1 MIIDIVTLFP
11 NMFEGFVN
19 ESIIKRAIEKGNV
32 TINLVNPRDFTLD
45 KHRHVDDTPYGGGN
59 GMVLTCQ
66 PMFDCLKSIP
76 TPRKVILMTP
86 QGKPFKQSEAVRLS
100 KEEHLVFVCGH
111 YEGFDERIRTLCD
124 EEISI
129 GDYVLTGG
137 EIPAMAISDSI
148 IRLLDGVITEESHLY
163 DSHSNGLLEHPQYTK
178 PAVYEGMEVPAVLLN
193 GNHKLINEWRN
204 KEALRTTYK
213 KRPDL
218 LLNYN
223 FSNQELKWLEEI
235 KEEEKAKQIN
245 GCV

>member
-11 NMFEGFVN
+11 NMFDGFVG
-19 ESIIKRAIEKGNV
+19 ESIIKRAIEKGHV
-32 TINLVNPRDFTLD
+32 TINLINPRDFTLD
-45 KHRHVDDTPYGGGN
+45 KHRHVDDTPYGGGS
-59 GMVLTCQ
+59 GMVLACQ

-86 QGKPFKQSEAVRLS
+86 QGKPFKQSEAIRLS

-111 YEGFDERIRTLCD
+111 YEGFDERIRSLCD

-148 IRLLDGVITEESHLY
+148 IRLLDGVIVEDSHVY

-178 PAVYEGMEVPAVLLN
+178 PASYEGMDVPEVLLN
-193 GNHKLINEWRN
+193 GNHKLIKLWRM
-204 KEALRTTYK
+204 KESLRTTYK

-218 LLNYN
+218 LENYN
-223 FSNQELKWLEEI
+223 FSEEELKMLAEI
-235 KEEEKAKQIN
+235 KVEEEK
-245 GCV
+245 

>member
-11 NMFEGFVN
+11 NMFEGFIK

-86 QGKPFKQSEAVRLS
+86 QGKPFKQAEAVRLS

-223 FSNQELKWLEEI
+223 FSKQELKWLEEI
-235 KEEEKAKQIN
+235 KEEEKQTIED
-245 GCV
+245 

>member
-19 ESIIKRAIEKGNV
+19 ESIVKRAIEKGNV
-32 TINLVNPRDFTLD
+32 TINLINPRDFTLD

-76 TPRKVILMTP
+76 TPRRVILMTP
-86 QGKPFKQSEAVRLS
+86 QGKPFKQIEAVRLS

-111 YEGFDERIRTLCD
+111 YEGFDERIRSLCD

-223 FSNQELKWLEEI
+223 FTKQELMWLEEI
-235 KEEEKAKQIN
+235 KKEEK
-245 GCV
+245 

>member
-11 NMFEGFVN
+11 NMFEGFIN

-32 TINLVNPRDFTLD
+32 KINLINPRDFTLD

-59 GMVLTCQ
+59 GMVLSCQ
-66 PMFDCLKSIP
+66 PMFDCLKSISSP
-76 TPRKVILMTP
+76 KKTILMTP
-86 QGKPFKQSEAVRLS
+86 QGKPYKQADAVRLS
-100 KEEHLVFVCGH
+100 KEEHIVLVCGH

-137 EIPAMAISDSI
+137 EIPAMAVSDSI

-178 PAVYEGMEVPAVLLN
+178 PAVYEGMAVPEVLLN

-218 LLNYN
+218 LIDYN
-223 FSNQELKWLEEI
+223 FTEVELKWLEEI
-235 KEEEKAKQIN
+235 KREENE
-245 GCV
+245 

>member
-11 NMFEGFVN
+11 NMFEGFIN
-19 ESIIKRAIEKGNV
+19 ESIVKRAIEKGSV
-32 TINLVNPRDFTLD
+32 TINLINPRDFTLD
-45 KHRHVDDTPYGGGN
+45 KHRHVDDTPYGGGQ

-66 PMFDCLKSIP
+66 PMFDCLKSIEGDK
-76 TPRKVILMTP
+76 KVILMTP
-86 QGKPFKQSEAVRLS
+86 QGKPFKQQEAIRLS
-100 KEEHLVFVCGH
+100 KEEHIVLVCGH

-148 IRLLDGVITEESHLY
+148 IRLLNGVITEESHLY

-178 PAVYEGMEVPAVLLN
+178 PAVYEGLEVPEVLLN
-193 GNHKLINEWRN
+193 GNHKLIENWRK
-204 KEALRTTYK
+204 KESLRTTYK

-223 FSNQELKWLEEI
+223 FSKEELKWLEEI
-235 KEEEKAKQIN
+235 KQEENN
-245 GCV
+245 GE

>member
-11 NMFEGFVN
+11 NMFSGFLS
-19 ESIIKRAIEKGNV
+19 ESIVKRAINDGRV
-32 TINLVNPRDFTLD
+32 TVNLVNPREFTLD
-45 KHRHVDDTPYGGGN
+45 KHKHVDDTPYGGGS
-59 GMVLTCQ
+59 GMVLACQ

-86 QGKPFKQSEAVRLS
+86 QGAPYKQKDAVRLS
-100 KEEHLVFVCGH
+100 KEEHIVLVCGH

-124 EEISI
+124 EEISL

-148 IRLLDGVITEESHLY
+148 IRLLNGVITESSHLY

-178 PAVYEGMEVPAVLLN
+178 PAVYEGLEVPSVLLN
-193 GNHKLINEWRN
+193 GNHKLIEEWRD

-218 LLNYN
+218 LVDYN
-223 FSNQELKWLEEI
+223 FSPKQLKWLEEF
-235 KEEEKAKQIN
+235 KNEENLK
-245 GCV
+245 

>member
-11 NMFEGFVN
+11 NMFEGFIN

-86 QGKPFKQSEAVRLS
+86 QGKPFKQAEAVRLS

-218 LLNYN
+218 LVNYN
-223 FSNQELKWLEEI
+223 FSKQELKWLEEI
-235 KEEEKAKQIN
+235 KEEEK
-245 GCV
+245 

>member
-11 NMFEGFVN
+11 NMFEGFIN

-32 TINLVNPRDFTLD
+32 EINLINPRDFTLD

-59 GMVLTCQ
+59 GMVLMCQ

-76 TPRKVILMTP
+76 APKKTILMTP
-86 QGKPFKQSEAVRLS
+86 QGKPYMQADAIRLS
-100 KEEHLVFVCGH
+100 KEEHIVLVCGH

-148 IRLLDGVITEESHLY
+148 IRLLNGVITEESHLY

-178 PAVYEGMEVPAVLLN
+178 PAVYEGMAVPEVLLN
-193 GNHKLINEWRN
+193 GNHKLINEWRA

-218 LLNYN
+218 LLKYQFNK
-223 FSNQELKWLEEI
+223 QELEWLEEI
-235 KEEEKAKQIN
+235 KKEQNE
-245 GCV
+245 

>member
-11 NMFEGFVN
+11 NMFEGFLN
-19 ESIIKRAIEKGNV
+19 ESIVKRAIEKGNV
-32 TINLVNPRDFTLD
+32 TINVINPRDFTLD

-66 PMFDCLKSIP
+66 PMFDCLNSISAP
-76 TPRKVILMTP
+76 KRTILMTP
-86 QGKPFKQSEAVRLS
+86 QGKPYKQADALRLS
-100 KEEHLVFVCGH
+100 KEEHIVLVCGH

-137 EIPAMAISDSI
+137 EIPAMAVSDSV
-148 IRLLDGVITEESHLY
+148 IRLLNGVITEESHLY

-178 PAVYEGMEVPAVLLN
+178 PAVYNGLAVPEVLLN

-218 LLNYN
+218 LVNYN
-223 FSNQELKWLEEI
+223 FTEQQLKWLEEI
-235 KEEEKAKQIN
+235 KREENQ
-245 GCV
+245 

>member
-11 NMFEGFVN
+11 NMFEGFIK

-86 QGKPFKQSEAVRLS
+86 QGKPFKQAEAVRLS

-124 EEISI
+124 EELSI

-218 LLNYN
+218 LQNYN
-223 FSNQELKWLEEI
+223 FSKQELKWLEEI
-235 KEEEKAKQIN
+235 KEEEK
-245 GCV
+245 

>member
-19 ESIIKRAIEKGNV
+19 ESIVKRAIEKGSV
-32 TINLVNPRDFTLD
+32 TINLINPREFTLD
-45 KHRHVDDTPYGGGN
+45 KHRHVDDTPYGGGQ

-66 PMFDCLKSIP
+66 PMFDCLKSIQGEK
-76 TPRKVILMTP
+76 KVILMTP
-86 QGKPFKQSEAVRLS
+86 QGKPFKQQEAIRLS
-100 KEEHLVFVCGH
+100 KEEHIVLVCGH

-148 IRLLDGVITEESHLY
+148 IRLLNGVITEESHLY

-178 PAVYEGMEVPAVLLN
+178 PAVYEGLEVPEVLLN
-193 GNHKLINEWRN
+193 GNHKLIDEWRR
-204 KEALRTTYK
+204 KESLRTTYK

-223 FSNQELKWLEEI
+223 FSKEELKWLEEI
-235 KEEEKAKQIN
+235 KQEENSGE
-245 GCV
+245 

>member
-11 NMFEGFVN
+11 NMFEGFLN
-19 ESIIKRAIEKGNV
+19 ESIIKRAIADGKV
-32 TINLVNPRDFTLD
+32 VVNLINPRDFTKD
-45 KHRHVDDTPYGGGN
+45 KHRHVDDTPYGGGA
-59 GMVLTCQ
+59 GMVLACQ
-66 PMFDCLKSIP
+66 PMFDCLKSIEGNKK
-76 TPRKVILMTP
+76 TILMTP
-86 QGKPFKQSEAVRLS
+86 QGKPYKQEKAYQLAR
-100 KEEHLVFVCGH
+100 EEHLVLVCGH

-137 EIPAMAISDSI
+137 EIPAMAVSDSI

-178 PAVYEGMEVPAVLLN
+178 PAVYEGLSVPEVLLN

-218 LLNYN
+218 LDKYQFNE
-223 FSNQELKWLEEI
+223 QELKWLEEI
-235 KEEEKAKQIN
+235 KREEN
-245 GCV
+245 

>member
-11 NMFEGFVN
+11 NMFEGFIN

-86 QGKPFKQSEAVRLS
+86 QGKPFKQAEAIRLS
-100 KEEHLVFVCGH
+100 KEEHLVLVCGH

-218 LLNYN
+218 LVNYN
-223 FSNQELKWLEEI
+223 FTKQELKWLEEI
-235 KEEEKAKQIN
+235 KQEENA
-245 GCV
+245 